1 MPPVKRNME
10 TMKKKMNVSKYHYN
24 WSSRSP
30 EIVVIELHREHTDC
44 HDCILSSV
52 CDQKIKKSQNY
63 KPLSRR
69 TRTLYVNCWPYVTAL
84 RRFNLSQERRGT
96 RLLDPCNSSLIAP
109 KGEKGVNQATSRLSD
124 CDIPSSPDNYES
136 ISSMFRRSVLLGFF
150 LLFDNT
156 RKVLVRCRS
165 QLFSETRVLYS

>member
-10 TMKKKMNVSKYHYN
+10 TMKKKDVSKYHYN

-52 CDQKIKKSQNY
+52 CDQKIKKITELQTFIEKNKNIVCKLLAVRHGIATYKYISQG
-63 KPLSRR
+63 
-69 TRTLYVNCWPYVTAL
+69 
-84 RRFNLSQERRGT
+84 RRGT
-96 RLLDPCNSSLIAP
+96 QLLDPCNSSLIAP

-124 CDIPSSPDNYES
+124 RDIPSSPDNYES
-136 ISSMFRRSVLLGFF
+136 ISSMFRLSFF
-150 LLFDNT
+150 WGGLFDNT
-156 RKVLVRCRS
+156 RRVSVRCRS